1 MAANGATRI
10 DHQPLVNA
18 RSMKNMQT
26 RKDVDFYGKLATA
39 QSPKFMLAACSDSR
53 VCPSHILNF
62 QPGEVFV
69 VRNIANIV
77 PPFGTVVYTFLFR
90 NVVKK
95 IELCDLQVENIC
107 VIGHSCCGGIKAL
120 MSIPDDVTTDRSDR
134 LAKQLVRLID
144 SGALDW
150 VSVVLGMAEGAVL
163 LDGEAAADCA
173 DLGPVHFGLVLLRL
187 SPMTCLGFT
196 AARLGVAASGGLL
209 GVP

>member
-1 MAANGATRI
+1 
-10 DHQPLVNA
+10 
-18 RSMKNMQT
+18 
-26 RKDVDFYGKLATA
+26 
-39 QSPKFMLAACSDSR
+39 MLAACSDSR

-77 PPFGTVVYTFLFR
+77 PPFGTV
-90 NVVKK
+90 
-95 IELCDLQVENIC
+95 ENIC

-134 LAKQLVRLID
+134 LAKQLVRSID

-163 LDGEAAADCA
+163 LDREAAADCA
-173 DLGPVHFGLVLLRL
+173 DLGPIHFGLVLLRL

-209 GVP
+209 KVP